1 MFASEFSSNQ
11 KAEIVD
17 GSEAYSSTV
26 PPPPP
31 PTILKSFAES
41 NPPPK
46 TYSTNPRK
54 MKNSHI
60 TASTTTSTKE

>member
-17 GSEAYSSTV
+17 GSESFSSTV
-26 PPPPP
+26 PPPP
-31 PTILKSFAES
+31 PTILKSSVES
-41 NPPPK
+41 ILPPK